1 MWVDLGFAVEDG
13 TCWVG
18 GIAHRLGA
26 EGKGVT
32 AWSIG
37 EIDGL
42 AAVRD
47 APTLAVSAATG
58 LGSPSPPSS
67 ERLRERDHRNGVIA
81 LDHLVVGT
89 PDLART
95 VSALEAAGLELRR
108 TRESDT
114 YGAPMRQAFF
124 KAGGTIIEVVGGAEP
139 TGDGPARFFG
149 LAWTVADLDETA
161 AYFGDRLHPA
171 KDAVQP
177 GRMIATLDKAAGST
191 VRMAF
196 MSK

>member
-13 TCWVG
+13 TCWVD
-18 GIAHRLGA
+18 GICHRLGA
-26 EGKGVT
+26 EGKGVV
-32 AWSIG
+32 AWSLG
-37 EIDGL
+37 DIDGL
-42 AAVRD
+42 RWTFLD
-47 APTLAVSAATG
+47 
-58 LGSPSPPSS
+58 PSS
-67 ERLRERDHRNGVIA
+67 SHDAQSKKVEHRNGVVE
-81 LDHLVVGT
+81 LDHVVIGT

-95 VSALEAAGLELRR
+95 VGALEAAGLELRR

-149 LAWTVADLDETA
+149 LAWTVEDLDETA
-161 AYFGDRLHPA
+161 AFFGDRLHPA

-196 MSK
+196 MSR